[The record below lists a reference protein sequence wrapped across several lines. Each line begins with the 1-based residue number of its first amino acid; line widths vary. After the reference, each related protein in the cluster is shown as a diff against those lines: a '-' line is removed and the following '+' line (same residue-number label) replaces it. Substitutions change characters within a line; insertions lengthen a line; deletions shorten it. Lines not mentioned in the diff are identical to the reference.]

1 MAGLLRRL
9 GGEDVEL
16 VTALSRE
23 IGAVRADSTQ
33 IEQVLLNLVVNARD
47 AMPMGGRVTIT
58 TANVDV
64 DAGEAARHG
73 NAVVPGPYVRLTV
86 ADTGVGMTDEVRAQV
101 FEPFF
106 TTKEAGR
113 GTGLGLASVYAV
125 VAEHGGSIRVDSRP
139 GEGATF
145 DLLLPRADGV
155 VPRAESDS
163 PDTASGG
170 AESILLVEDDRW
182 VRILLADL
190 LSAQGYDVVEA
201 SGGLEALRIA
211 AEHGKPFA
219 LLVTDAVMP
228 GMTGLELAEQ
238 ARRAGIADRVL
249 FVSGYETDALAQRG
263 IDAGFS
269 VLHKPFTP
277 EELAREVRAA
287 LDLADPLAGP
297 SRSETLGA

>member
-1 MAGLLRRL
+1 
-9 GGEDVEL
+9 
-16 VTALSRE
+16 
-23 IGAVRADSTQ
+23 
-33 IEQVLLNLVVNARD
+33 
-47 AMPMGGRVTIT
+47 VTIT
-58 TANVDV
+58 TGNVDV
-64 DAGEAARHG
+64 DAQEAARHG

-86 ADTGVGMTDEVRAQV
+86 ADTGVGMTDEVREQV

-125 VAEHGGSIRVDSRP
+125 VAEHGGSIRVESRP
-139 GEGATF
+139 GEGAVF
-145 DLLLPRADGV
+145 DLLLPRVADV
-155 VPRAESDS
+155 APRAE
-163 PDTASGG
+163 PCCPEAAAGG

-211 AEHGKPFA
+211 AEHGTPFA

-228 GMTGLELAEQ
+228 GMNGLELAER
-238 ARRAGIADRVL
+238 AREEGIADRVL
-249 FVSGYETDALAQRG
+249 FVSGYETAALAGRG
-263 IDAGFS
+263 IDAGFNI
-269 VLHKPFTP
+269 LRKPFTP

-287 LDLADPLAGP
+287 LDGVVPLAGS